1 LCYNFHIST
10 RFFPHPAVIFR
21 YLFLLCSF
29 CSLVHAAGGLEARLD
44 GNRPPLPG
52 AIARRPL
59 TQGEIQTAL
68 DQKGPLLDLVS
79 QLENTVSSGQ
89 SSAFEGFLKTD
100 WLLDTITRPVKA
112 PALSG
117 FDEIET
123 AFEQGTRTS
132 WSQRSLAADYL
143 GHHFRFL
150 RVHTLG
156 GRPGL
161 LFRSVGVQG
170 RLNFCLFTVA
180 TGPDGS
186 FGADDLYVLGMS
198 EWVSDTLRRGFLTL
212 IESLRPRGEAG
223 RRATLYIEALPQIT
237 ALYAAARAQDHAMVL
252 RLSDFLPPELKQ
264 DRQILLTRLEAAEH
278 ASLEERTRVFSEWQA
293 LHPDP
298 QQLPL
303 KWADF
308 QLASGHFDEARAVLG
323 QLNERLGGDS
333 HLMLRL
339 GEIKMLARHHA
350 AGLRKNNRE
359 TPVAIHERGL

>member
-1 LCYNFHIST
+1 MIL
-10 RFFPHPAVIFR
+10 RF
-21 YLFLLCSF
+21 LFLLCGF
-29 CSLVHAAGGLEARLD
+29 CSLVHAAGGIEARLD
-44 GNRPPLPG
+44 GVSPQSSM
-52 AIARRPL
+52 ATSRRVL
-59 TQGEIQTAL
+59 TQGEIQSAI
-68 DQKGPLLDLVS
+68 DRKGPLLDLVS
-79 QLENTVSSGQ
+79 RLESTISSGQ
-89 SSAFEGFLKTD
+89 SSDFDCFLKAD
-100 WLLDTITRPVKA
+100 WLLDTITRPVQA
-112 PALSG
+112 PSLSG
-117 FDEIET
+117 FKEIEA

-132 WSQRSLAADYL
+132 WSQLSLAADYL

-180 TGPDGS
+180 VAPDGS
-186 FGADDLYVLGMS
+186 LGADDLYVLGMS

-223 RRATLYIEALPQIT
+223 RRASLYIEALPQIT
-237 ALYAAARAQDHAMVL
+237 AIYAAARSQDHAMVL

-278 ASLEERTRVFSEWQA
+278 ASLEERTRVFAEWQA

-308 QLASGHFDEARAVLG
+308 QLAAGHFDEARAVLS

-350 AGLRKNNRE
+350 AGLRLGNCD
-359 TPVAIHERGL
+359 TPAAL